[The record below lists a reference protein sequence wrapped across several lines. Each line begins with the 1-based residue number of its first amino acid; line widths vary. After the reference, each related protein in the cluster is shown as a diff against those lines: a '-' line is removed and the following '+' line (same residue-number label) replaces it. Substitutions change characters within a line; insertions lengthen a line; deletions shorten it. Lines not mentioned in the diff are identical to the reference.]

1 MDVEELT
8 DGGSPPRTRKKRIPV
23 SPFYSTIGSVTSPCR
38 ALTDSLSVCTNDE
51 VTDIIHGRKPVEHV
65 ASRSCHS
72 LRKVCA
78 FTERPKDANEMR
90 IEDLEREIKFLKGRL
105 QSGSGT
111 STQPAGVWS
120 SVTVSQTSPLVSQ
133 IPAQSPD
140 RVRELENTMST
151 HTSPAH
157 LIYSPRVG
165 SLPRRPTVSS
175 SGSPNIPLTQPS
187 PAPGKKRKRT
197 HFEVGTVAVPD
208 FVEAG
213 LLTHEEATSYWTAF
227 FSGCDRFVPVFDP
240 RYDSMEAIRARSS
253 LLFGAICSVGCR
265 VVNGADSRPWHILSF
280 QTQRMLNA
288 VITTPTAATPETI
301 QALLVRACYV
311 TERSLL
317 VAIATR
323 MAFELGLPEAY
334 DVMSA
339 HCVAKDAPRLN
350 TTDDMPED
358 DIVLMRKARTWLH
371 LLVMGH
377 ILHVDAGDLPTFR
390 FRGAARRSRILLE
403 SPYSN
408 DMDLYLFSQVELNAL
423 RANIYNTLSQCTN
436 AEEEEIMEMVRD
448 AKIDIEVWFNDWT
461 RIYEQRRPQMPW
473 LEPNLVVQ
481 RHWADSMA
489 LCRAVR
495 ASGVENVSA
504 MSQTQKTILLM
515 AKASLRQH
523 LEVILLEP
531 RHYLS
536 GLRFAMDFVWA
547 KNAFCFLLL
556 LKLSILLPDNGDPQ
570 SNRDLVEKGRILL
583 GELRNANGGRGEG
596 GKTSTSSLYLQLVQ
610 ASIEKYHQAL
620 QQGGLP
626 RPGEPSLDTGTQ
638 TEQVPASG
646 QTELESF
653 VPEQFVFEWD
663 FPGLTLFSSPLT
675 ETGWLDDFLA
685 GGLDGGDEFYGMG
698 WANVDFSF

>member
-1 MDVEELT
+1 MAPRRPLWKLMSSQMGDHL
-8 DGGSPPRTRKKRIPV
+8 DGLERSA
-23 SPFYSTIGSVTSPCR
+23 S
-38 ALTDSLSVCTNDE
+38 
-51 VTDIIHGRKPVEHV
+51 RKPAVHV
-65 ASRSCHS
+65 ANPRCHG
-72 LRKVCA
+72 LRKVCT
-78 FTERPKDANEMR
+78 FTERPKDANEM
-90 IEDLEREIKFLKGRL
+90 IEDLEREIGSLKERL
-105 QSGSGT
+105 EKRTEAGT
-111 STQPAGVWS
+111 WQA
-120 SVTVSQTSPLVSQ
+120 
-133 IPAQSPD
+133 IPASQSSPSAAQMPIQYRSPD
-140 RVRELENTMST
+140 QIGGPENPIST
-151 HTSPAH
+151 HTSPATVINPPT
-157 LIYSPRVG
+157 LG
-165 SLPRRPTVSS
+165 SLPRRPTGSS
-175 SGSPNIPLTQPS
+175 SGSPNVSLLPPPPTQ
-187 PAPGKKRKRT
+187 GQKRKRT
-197 HFEVGTVAVPD
+197 HFEMGAVAVPD
-208 FVEAG
+208 LIEAG
-213 LLTHEEATSYWTAF
+213 LVTDQDATSYWAAF

-240 RYDSMEAIRARSS
+240 RFDSMESIRSRSS

-265 VVNGADSRPWHILSF
+265 VVNGADSRQWHVLSF

-288 VITTPTAATPETI
+288 AITTPTKATPETI

-311 TERSLL
+311 NERSLL
-317 VAIATR
+317 IAIATR
-323 MAFELGLPEAY
+323 MAFEVGLPEAY

-339 HCVAKDAPRLN
+339 HCVAKNTPRLD
-350 TTDDMPED
+350 TIDDASQD
-358 DIVLMRKARTWLH
+358 DLVLMRKARTWLH

-377 ILHVDAGDLPTFR
+377 ILHVDAGDLPAFR

-403 SPYSN
+403 SPCSN

-423 RANIYNTLSQCTN
+423 RANIYNSLSQC
-436 AEEEEIMEMVRD
+436 ADADEEDIMEMVRD
-448 AKIDIEVWFNDWT
+448 AKIDIEVWFNDWA

-473 LEPNLVVQ
+473 LQPNLIVQ

-495 ASGVENVSA
+495 ASGVENVRA

-523 LEVILLEP
+523 LEVILMEP

-556 LKLSILLPDNGDPQ
+556 LKLSLLLPDDGDQQ
-570 SNRDLVEKGRILL
+570 SNKDLVEKGRILL

-596 GKTSTSSLYLQLVQ
+596 SKASASSLYLQLVQ
-610 ASIEKYHQAL
+610 ASIEKYHHAL
-620 QQGGLP
+620 QKDGGT
-626 RPGEPSLDTGTQ
+626 RTGEPSLPTTIQ
-638 TEQVPASG
+638 MEQSRVDG

-685 GGLDGGDEFYGMG
+685 GGLDSNDELYGMG
-698 WANVDFSF
+698 WASVDFSF

>member
-1 MDVEELT
+1 MEAGELT
-8 DGGSPPRTRKKRIPV
+8 DGESSRRPRKKRIPKACGACRQSKV
-23 SPFYSTIGSVTSPCR
+23 KCDGQRPC
-38 ALTDSLSVCTNDE
+38 
-51 VTDIIHGRKPVEHV
+51 
-65 ASRSCHS
+65 SRCHS
-72 LRKVCA
+72 LRKVSS
-78 FTERPKDANEMR
+78 
-90 IEDLEREIKFLKGRL
+90 
-105 QSGSGT
+105 QS
-111 STQPAGVWS
+111 
-120 SVTVSQTSPLVSQ
+120 SPSA
-133 IPAQSPD
+133 AQMPIQYRSPD
-140 RVRELENTMST
+140 QIRGPENSIST
-151 HTSPAH
+151 HTSPATV
-157 LIYSPRVG
+157 INPPTR
-165 SLPRRPTVSS
+165 SLPRRPTGSS
-175 SGSPNIPLTQPS
+175 SESPNVSLLPPPPTQ
-187 PAPGKKRKRT
+187 GHKRKRT
-197 HFEVGTVAVPD
+197 HFEMGAVAVPD
-208 FVEAG
+208 LIEAG
-213 LLTHEEATSYWTAF
+213 LVTDQDATSYWAAF

-240 RYDSMEAIRARSS
+240 RFDSMESIRSRSS

-265 VVNGADSRPWHILSF
+265 VVNGADSRQWHILSF

-288 VITTPTAATPETI
+288 AITTPTEATPETI

-311 TERSLL
+311 NERSLL
-317 VAIATR
+317 IAIATR
-323 MAFELGLPEAY
+323 MAFEVGLPEAY

-339 HCVAKDAPRLN
+339 HCVAKNAPRLD
-350 TTDDMPED
+350 TIDDASQD
-358 DIVLMRKARTWLH
+358 DVVLMRKARTWLH

-377 ILHVDAGDLPTFR
+377 ILHVDAGDLPAFR

-403 SPYSN
+403 SPCSN

-423 RANIYNTLSQCTN
+423 RANIYSSLSQC
-436 AEEEEIMEMVRD
+436 ADADEEDIMEMVRD

-473 LEPNLVVQ
+473 LQPNLIVQ

-495 ASGVENVSA
+495 ASGVENVRA

-523 LEVILLEP
+523 LEVILMEP

-556 LKLSILLPDNGDPQ
+556 LKLSLLLPDDGDQQ
-570 SNRDLVEKGRILL
+570 SNKDLVEKGRILL

-596 GKTSTSSLYLQLVQ
+596 SKASASSLYLQLVQ
-610 ASIEKYHQAL
+610 ASIEKYHHAL
-620 QQGGLP
+620 QKDGGT
-626 RPGEPSLDTGTQ
+626 RTGEPSLPTTIQ
-638 TEQVPASG
+638 MEQSRVDG

-685 GGLDGGDEFYGMG
+685 GGLDSNDEFYGMG
-698 WANVDFSF
+698 WASVDFSF